1 MNFSNRKN
9 LLLIMGILVLVI
21 GVLVGR
27 KFVGRQDGK
36 QSADRSDNRAD
47 QALNEATCYD
57 LAAMTGGRK
66 VRLVWVE
73 SSSTSKP
80 DIFTRSESLHLA
92 TFDSQAGGYRRL
104 TKKPGNYSRPIITP
118 DGRQVLYTA
127 NPQTKGGQPVA
138 WNPRIHALDWDGG
151 NDRELL
157 AGFCVDAWQDPANG
171 KIWVYALSTLRPHNK
186 MALDGETLVRFQ
198 LNDPGKI
205 EEIWKATGLSTDN
218 LQISRDG
225 LYMGAQLPWPDV
237 GCGDLQSGLH
247 QKYETG
253 CWSSFA
259 PDNSYLLSSFK
270 GTHKELT
277 LTDPIEKKRWRVS
290 VGTTSGYRNQP
301 SYHPRWS
308 NDPRFMTMTGPYPPS
323 HTERQKGTGKGKKF
337 KDGVQ
342 ADVYLGKFSVEMDRI
357 EKWVRITNNAFG
369 DFYPDAWIEGGEKAT
384 LTAFPQQRAWVFP
397 AADAAIWPMDRR
409 ELLYYWSNGGTSDE
423 IMGRRSGCR
432 AIGHGVGRF
441 TRGRE
446 MLLDGGW
453 FGTEPATIEVLAT
466 ALPAAS
472 ALTMEFLCAESTAL
486 PAAATVRLLALENA
500 DGDAYFEISRTA
512 EEITFASPAGRLGA
526 AALEL
531 RASAAH
537 QGSEPAHL
545 VLQITREKISLFL
558 AGVETASLPL
568 SVPVNFAN
576 LTRARLV
583 FGHARPVPKGWEGRI
598 QNVAFYARACP
609 FSEIQAMASTSKPN
623 PVEATPRIRLK
634 ARLLQATEPD
644 MDMLASYQRMLVDH
658 TYEVVQVLDGKCDS
672 KKIVVL
678 HWAVLDRR
686 PVPGIPKEL
695 DKECELTLES
705 AEAHPELESE
715 LQIIESDDLAAA
727 LYFDITTPENPI
739 AE

>member
-1 MNFSNRKN
+1 MNHSSRKN
-9 LLLIMGILVLVI
+9 LLLIMGILVLAI
-21 GVLVGR
+21 GGLVAR
-27 KFVGRQDGK
+27 KFLGK
-36 QSADRSDNRAD
+36 PDEEKPADRTGKRED
-47 QALNEATCYD
+47 QARNEATCHD
-57 LAAMTGGRK
+57 LAEMAGGRK

-73 SSSTSKP
+73 STSTSNP
-80 DIFTRSESLHLA
+80 DIFARSEALHLG

-127 NPQTKGGQPVA
+127 NPQTKQGTPVA
-138 WNPRIHALDWDGG
+138 WNPRIHALNWDGG
-151 NDRELL
+151 NDLELL
-157 AGFCVDAWQDPANG
+157 SGFCVDAWQDPATG
-171 KIWVYALSTLRPHNK
+171 KVWVYALSTLSSHNK
-186 MALDGETLVRFQ
+186 LALDGETLVRFQ
-198 LNDPGKI
+198 LDDPGKV
-205 EEIWKATGLSTDN
+205 EAIWKVTGLSTDN

-225 LYMGAQLPWPDV
+225 RYMGAQFPWPDV

-247 QKYETG
+247 QKFETG

-270 GTHKELT
+270 GTHKDLT
-277 LTDPIEKKRWRVS
+277 LTDPIEKKHWKVS
-290 VGTTSGYRNQP
+290 VGTTSGYKNQP

-323 HTERQKGTGKGKKF
+323 HKERHQGSGKVKKSR
-337 KDGVQ
+337 DGVV
-342 ADVYLGKFSVEMDRI
+342 ADVYLGRFSAEMDKI
-357 EKWVRITNNAFG
+357 EKWLRITNNSFG
-369 DFYPDAWIEGGEKAT
+369 DFYPDAWIESGEQAT
-384 LTAFPQQRAWVFP
+384 LSAFPQQRAWNFP
-397 AADAAIWPMDRR
+397 AADSTIWPVDRK
-409 ELLYYWSNGGTSDE
+409 ELLYYWSNGATSDE
-423 IMGRRSGCR
+423 IIGRHSGCR
-432 AIGHGVGRF
+432 VIGHGVGRF

-453 FGTEPATIEVLAT
+453 FGTDAATTEVLAT
-466 ALPAAS
+466 ALPASS
-472 ALTMEFLCAESTAL
+472 ALTIEFLCAESIAL
-486 PAAATVRLLALENA
+486 PASATVRLLALEDA
-500 DGDAYFEISRTA
+500 DGDAYFEISRSA
-512 EEITFASPAGRLGA
+512 EEISFTSPAGKLGA

-545 VLQITREKISLFL
+545 VLQITQEKISLYL

-568 SVPVNFAN
+568 SVPINFAN

-583 FGHARPVPKGWEGRI
+583 LGQARPVPKGWEGRM
-598 QNVAFYARACP
+598 QNVAVYGRDCP
-609 FSEIQAMASTSKPN
+609 VSEIQAMASTSKTN
-623 PVEATPRIRLK
+623 SLEATPRIRLK
-634 ARLLQATEPD
+634 ARLLLATEPD

-658 TYEVVQVLDGKCDS
+658 TYEVVQVLDGEYEP

-678 HWAVLDRR
+678 HWAVLDRL
-686 PVPGIPKEL
+686 PVPGIPKEIG
-695 DKECELTLES
+695 EEYELTLES

-727 LYFDITTPENPI
+727 IYVDITTPENPI